1 MKVYLK
7 VHKAGDREV
16 VAICD
21 ENLVGRCFREKNL
34 KLEVSERFYKGK
46 IISKSETIEF
56 LKEAHTVNLVG
67 EVSVALGVEANIIVK
82 DNVIRI
88 GGIPHAISI
97 QYE

>member
-7 VHKAGDREV
+7 IHKAGDREV
-16 VAICD
+16 VAVCD
-21 ENLVGRCFREKNL
+21 ENLVGKCFREKNL

-46 IISKSETIEF
+46 VISKNKIIEV

-67 EVSVALGVEANIIVK
+67 EASVALGIEANIVFK
-82 DNVIRI
+82 DNVIKI
-88 GGIPHAISI
+88 EGIPHAISV